1 MDPKQRSKADEGVS
15 LMKEPSCHTQT
26 SDAAADACTPTGL
39 PGKDSDNYLDLFHL
53 FFFWLRPQYGSS
65 QARDR
70 DLFRLERRTCLPLSY
85 FLHTC

>member
-53 FFFWLRPQYGSS
+53 FFFLAAPAVWKFPGQGSRS
-65 QARDR
+65 V
-70 DLFRLERRTCLPLSY
+70 SS
-85 FLHTC
+85 

>member
-15 LMKEPSCHTQT
+15 LMKEPSCRTQT

-53 FFFWLRPQYGSS
+53 FFFFGCARSMEVPRPGIEICFVLKDAHAY
-65 QARDR
+65 
-70 DLFRLERRTCLPLSY
+70 P
-85 FLHTC
+85 